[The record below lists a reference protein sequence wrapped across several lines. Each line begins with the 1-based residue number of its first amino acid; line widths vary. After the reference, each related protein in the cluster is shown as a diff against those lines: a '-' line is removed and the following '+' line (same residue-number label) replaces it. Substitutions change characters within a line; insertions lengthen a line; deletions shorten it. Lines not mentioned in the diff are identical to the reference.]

1 MISKPFVA
9 CLSLA
14 VPLLLAPYVVK
25 ADVVSLY
32 LPDTE
37 PVAMSAD
44 ILGVDGSHTTW
55 RLSPGQ
61 ASGTLSSADFPAATL
76 VEGPDFVH
84 VVEDVE
90 GARAQADCG
99 IKDGVAVCTPVLSV
113 SGTATTLPLYTET
126 VSGKA
131 FAVQVTHIPKNGA
144 SRMAN
149 SGLGA
154 AGVVMGVVYG
164 LMF

>member
-1 MISKPFVA
+1 M
-9 CLSLA
+9 
-14 VPLLLAPYVVK
+14 
-25 ADVVSLY
+25 
-32 LPDTE
+32 
-37 PVAMSAD
+37 
-44 ILGVDGSHTTW
+44 
-55 RLSPGQ
+55 
-61 ASGTLSSADFPAATL
+61 
-76 VEGPDFVH
+76 
-84 VVEDVE
+84 
-90 GARAQADCG
+90 
-99 IKDGVAVCTPVLSV
+99 AVCTPVLSV

-164 LMF
+164 LVF